1 MVDHELVKFDNF
13 LFDNYTEIM
22 VPTIKEVKALNNIS
36 TIKEE
41 KIFNYMT
48 ILSIVTLF
56 SSSVEIGSLLFAVSG
71 YLYPPHYKFL
81 LPHSS

>member
-13 LFDNYTEIM
+13 PFDNYTEIM

-41 KIFNYMT
+41 KIFN
-48 ILSIVTLF
+48 
-56 SSSVEIGSLLFAVSG
+56 
-71 YLYPPHYKFL
+71 
-81 LPHSS
+81 